1 MQPDHLTFC
10 WPPPI
15 ILIVEDFGHENTE
28 CGCVY
33 VSAYVLHA
41 YKYLFLAVLF
51 AWFTSF
57 QHVVMY
63 SQDFFY

>member
-28 CGCVY
+28 CRCVY
-33 VSAYVLHA
+33 VSA
-41 YKYLFLAVLF
+41 
-51 AWFTSF
+51 
-57 QHVVMY
+57 MY
-63 SQDFFY
+63 SMHISTCSWQFFLPGLHLSSM